1 MLRSNQTK
9 MISDRPQLLD
19 KIRIS
24 IQNYKITYIFGNPG
38 VGKTTICNQCLQ
50 KYFNNEEIYVLRNY
64 SSIRYLETYTFNNG
78 IYVLEDFNALY
89 IDEYIIDY
97 IYKRAL
103 TSNAKFILISTNRHM
118 GLKTHILDVIK
129 PYINLIEINSFTND
143 EMNDYLQKLFQFDD
157 EKILSKIF
165 SVTKG
170 NALLSHEIGHLL
182 LNKFT
187 TTDDLNIIYKPC
199 IVDKYGNKI
208 DEIDSH
214 TKIIVTEINDKLLYE
229 LAKNPKLLHNLSSY
243 DFERV
248 IAKIFEKQGFSV
260 EITPKTRDGGKDIFI
275 AKQGLASFLFY
286 VECKKYA
293 PNKPVGIDVIQRLY
307 GVISA
312 EKANGGFIATTS
324 HFTKPAEDYIEE
336 YNLEHQLTLQD
347 YNTIS
352 DILKSLQHN
361 TQ

>member
-1 MLRSNQTK
+1 
-9 MISDRPQLLD
+9 MISDRPELLD
-19 KIRIS
+19 EIRKS
-24 IQNYKITYIFGNPG
+24 ILNYKITYIFGNPG

-50 KYFNNEEIYVLRNY
+50 KYFDNEKVYFIRNY
-64 SSIRYLETYTFNNG
+64 SSIRVLHPYRFDNG
-78 IYVLEDFNALY
+78 IYVFEDFNALY
-89 IDEYIIDY
+89 IDEYMIDY
-97 IYKRAL
+97 IYKIIF
-103 TSNAKFILISTNRHM
+103 TSDAKFIFISTNKYMRM
-118 GLKTHILDVIK
+118 KTHIFDVLN
-129 PYINLIEINSFTND
+129 PFINLIEINPFTSD
-143 EMNDYLQKLFQFDD
+143 EMNHYLNNLFQFDD
-157 EKILSKIF
+157 EKVLDKIF

-182 LNKFT
+182 LNKFIN
-187 TTDDLNIIYKPC
+187 TDDLNIVYKPC
-199 IVDKYGNKI
+199 IVDKYGKPINKI
-208 DEIDSH
+208 DNS
-214 TKIIVTEINDKLLYE
+214 TKIIVTEINDQLLYE
-229 LAKNPKLLHNLSSY
+229 ISKDPKLLHNLSSY

-248 IAKIFEKQGFSV
+248 VARIFEKQGYSI

-293 PNKPVGIDVIQRLY
+293 PDRPVGIDIIQRLY

-324 HFTKPAEDYIEE
+324 HFTKPAEDYIKE

-352 DILKSLQHN
+352 DILKSLQYD

>member
-1 MLRSNQTK
+1 MY
-9 MISDRPQLLD
+9 IERPELLES
-19 KIRIS
+19 IRKS
-24 IQNYKITYIFGNPG
+24 ILENRITFIYGMAG
-38 VGKTTICNQCLQ
+38 VGKTTICSQCLS
-50 KYFNNEEIYVLRNY
+50 KYFSNQSIHTIRPY
-64 SSIRYLETYTFNNG
+64 SSDVSLLTHKFDEG
-78 IYVLEDFNALY
+78 IYVFEDFSNEWIDINIIYEICKIPSY
-89 IDEYIIDY
+89 IN
-97 IYKRAL
+97 
-103 TSNAKFILISTNRHM
+103 TKFIFISREMTLVKQNHF
-118 GLKTHILDVIK
+118 IDAIK
-129 PYINLIEINSFTND
+129 PYVYMIEITPFSHQ
-143 EMNDYLQKLFQFDD
+143 EMNKLFDNFYSLNNDVFLD
-157 EKILSKIF
+157 KIYNI
-165 SVTKG
+165 TQG
-170 NALLSHEIGHLL
+170 NVLLAHDIGHFLL
-182 LNKFT
+182 QHKNKEN
-187 TTDDLNIIYKPC
+187 DLNLLYTPC

-208 DEIDSH
+208 DEIDSS
-214 TKIIVTEINDKLLYE
+214 TKIIVTEISDQLLDE
-229 LAKNPKLLHNLSSY
+229 LAKNPKLLHNFSSY

-248 IAKIFEKQGFSV
+248 IARIFEKQGFSV
-260 EITPKTRDGGKDIFI
+260 EITPKTRDGGKDIFV

-324 HFTKPAEDYIEE
+324 YFTKPAEDYIKE